1 MKLLN
6 FLLAVLVAVSIMA
19 ISANAEVLW
28 SEDFESYE
36 AGTELV
42 GTVDGWRFF
51 SDAYAGTSTIIE
63 GGDGKVL
70 KLAKKSG
77 QGSDSYDMI
86 LTPKVTIGTANKGR
100 ELTKISFKFRPGSGT
115 DLFALYGVQ
124 GDQAIRFFY
133 LAFNVNSGEC
143 SSWPGGL
150 NFDNVSKDSYSECY
164 FLYDALNGKVV
175 EGCVNGVTNTC
186 NISCTDFSDEAL
198 IRLSTQYNTMSTF
211 EEAYYDIITVET
223 VTRSATP
230 SIYSPDIEY
239 IGIGQTEIQ
248 TTIYNAGPDAEINYT
263 ISSDAPWL
271 TINPTSGTLTSSKTV
286 FFQAN
291 PEYERG
297 CYEATVT
304 FDGGEYGSKN
314 MKLIWQNGFFY
325 QSHFNDMELGNILPQ
340 DNRWQSIYGRSYEAE
355 QYNVVEG
362 GEEGS
367 EKCLCIRQI
376 TEIGGT
382 HTVIKNTE
390 DKAVKY
396 NIKISFS
403 VKTDD
408 LYNAVYFGSNDG
420 AGGEFTLTDRDGKMH
435 VHSNGA
441 NYDFPE
447 DVEYQDKW
455 VKISY
460 TLNTLVRNYKLLEM
474 AVNDTVVTG
483 LNLNTAS
490 DYNGT
495 PANGFP
501 RLRIFDFR
509 KEHDLFIDNVS
520 VEAIP
525 LEVGGPEL
533 EVTGG
538 GVVYATSDPTTTMN
552 VFNLGDGEL
561 TFEATVEEGSGWLSI
576 REAEGAESYTGTITN
591 VGSVVLNLDIDR
603 EALGLEYG
611 RAKVKVTG
619 SDGSTKYAKV
629 TAQGHTED
637 GYVFYAS
644 DFETTDL
651 GVINVV
657 DPAWLNPNG
666 KVIIDDDN
674 RCLSVQIPDS
684 VSMDQ
689 LHCKVNV
696 PDKLYDEYNFRTSCK
711 VKCVGSTFPQLTF
724 GTDLN
729 HRQGEFTLNCN
740 GEEAVFRP
748 VETEDPDCITNTAP
762 MNTWFDLS
770 YTYNSDPLN
779 RKLLA
784 VSFAGCEYEFE
795 DLYITAVNDYGYF
808 KEFRFYIWSHND
820 PYLIDD
826 FRIEA
831 IKKPNTAPVMN
842 VVVPGNPIA
851 YTAKSAD
858 VIVRNDGGNSFKFF
872 AEVVEGSEYLNV
884 SGATNEVK
892 GSFTLPVTIDRSKMG
907 FGFYRPT
914 VRITS
919 DIAGQ
924 APIDVKLAIQS
935 GTPEEGYMIYQS
947 DFANLAPTTVIEG
960 GVIGELSEQDN
971 CWDKCT
977 AHNSAIITEDPAG
990 SGKNV
995 ACFVNCNDWSA
1006 YTGYQLG
1013 LNIPTNACEN
1023 FDVIF
1028 AMDMYIPDTYVD
1040 REGEEH
1046 PNANF
1051 FVSQKDNNRQCEAQ
1065 FFLNTD
1071 KTDSPVEM
1079 RLEDIQTRD
1088 EWYER
1093 TSAEGIPV
1101 PNNTW
1106 FPFYMRFNTKL
1117 IEYDHKTL
1125 YAVNFGENEYQMED
1139 EDSWLSYPGGVS
1151 PAVLDNE
1158 GINRLKLWSY
1168 CDDAGI
1174 CMDNVKIMLV
1184 PKGLPE
1190 PALFGILALLALAF
1204 ARKQK

>member
-19 ISANAEVLW
+19 ASAQAEVLW

-36 AGTELV
+36 AGTEIV

-51 SDAYAGTSTIIE
+51 SDAYAGTSTIVQD
-63 GGDGKVL
+63 GDAKVL
-70 KLAKKSG
+70 KLSKKSG
-77 QGSDSYDMI
+77 QSDDYDMI
-86 LTPKVTIGTANKGR
+86 LTPRVTVGTANKGR
-100 ELTKISFKFRPGSGT
+100 ELTKISFKFRPGSGN
-115 DLFALYGVQ
+115 DLFALYGIH
-124 GDQAIRFFY
+124 GTQASRFFY
-133 LAFNVNSGEC
+133 LNFNVNTGEC
-143 SSWPGGL
+143 SSNPGGL
-150 NFDNVSKDSYSECY
+150 KFDNVNKDSYSECY
-164 FLYDALNGKVV
+164 FIYDAFNGKVV
-175 EGCVNGVTNTC
+175 EVSINGQSQAC
-186 NISCTDFSDEAL
+186 DIFCPDFADEVL
-198 IRLSTQYNTMSTF
+198 IRLSTRYSQMSSH
-211 EEAYYDIITVET
+211 EEAYYDSILVET
-223 VTRSATP
+223 QQRYENPGIFAPDVITIPIGTTELQA
-230 SIYSPDIEY
+230 SIYN
-239 IGIGQTEIQ
+239 G
-248 TTIYNAGPDAEINYT
+248 GPDAEIGFT
-263 ISSDAPWL
+263 VTGGADWL
-271 TINPTSGTLTSSKTV
+271 TINPTSGTLTSTKDIY
-286 FFQAN
+286 FQCD
-291 PEYERG
+291 PEKERG

-304 FDGGEYGSKN
+304 FDGGEYGSVTTKV
-314 MKLIWQNGFFY
+314 IWQNGFFY
-325 QSHFNDMELGNILPQ
+325 QSHFGDMELGDILPQ
-340 DNRWQSIYGRSYEAE
+340 DSRWQSIYSYGREKENYDII
-355 QYNVVEG
+355 EG
-362 GEEGS
+362 GYEGH
-367 EKCLCIRQI
+367 EKCLKIWQDGY
-376 TEIGGT
+376 GGT
-382 HTVIKNTE
+382 HTTFANTE
-390 DKAVKY
+390 NTADKY
-396 NIKISFS
+396 NIKVSFR
-403 VKTDD
+403 VKIDD
-408 LYNAVYFGSNDG
+408 VIGGSGIYFGSNDG
-420 AGGEFTLTDRDGKMH
+420 AGEFYLQDRDGNLRL
-435 VHSNGA
+435 HSNAA
-441 NYDFPE
+441 NYDFPIDYE
-447 DVEYQDKW
+447 DYLGKW
-455 VKISY
+455 VYVSY
-460 TLNTLVRNYKLLEM
+460 TMNMLEGNYRLLEM
-474 AVNDTVVTG
+474 QFGENVVTG
-483 LNLNTAS
+483 LDLYHGNGKDVYPRFRFFTYNDSSNTAYLDELS
-490 DYNGT
+490 AEAV
-495 PANGFP
+495 P
-501 RLRIFDFR
+501 
-509 KEHDLFIDNVS
+509 KEIGG
-520 VEAIP
+520 P
-525 LEVGGPEL
+525 TLEV
-533 EVTGG
+533 VGG
-538 GVVYATSDPTTTMN
+538 GIVWATGTNSVQMTVYNM
-552 VFNLGDGEL
+552 GEGEL
-561 TFEATVEEGSGWLSI
+561 TFESTVEQGSGWLSI
-576 REAEGAESYTGTITN
+576 RELEEGESYSATI
-591 VGSVVLNLDIDR
+591 VGQNSITLNLDVDR

-611 RAKVKVTG
+611 VAKIKTTG
-619 SDGSTKYAKV
+619 SDGRTKYTRVA
-629 TAQGHTED
+629 AQGHTED

-689 LHCKVNV
+689 LHCRVNV
-696 PDKLYDEYNFRTSCK
+696 PDKLYDEYNFRVSCK

-724 GTDLN
+724 GTDLD
-729 HRQGEFTLNCN
+729 HRQGELTLNCN
-740 GEEAVFRP
+740 GEEAVFKP

-784 VSFAGCEYEFE
+784 VTFAGCEYEFE
-795 DLYITAVNDYGYF
+795 DLYITAVNNYGF
-808 KEFRFYIWSHND
+808 FNEFRFFIWSHND

-858 VIVRNDGGNSFKFF
+858 VIVRNDGGNSFKFT
-872 AEVVEGSEYLNV
+872 AEVVEGSEYLKV
-884 SGATNEVK
+884 TSATNEVF

-924 APIDVKLAIQS
+924 APIDVNLAIQS
-935 GTPEEGYMIYQS
+935 GTPEEGYVMYQS

-977 AHNSAIITEDPAG
+977 AHNNAIITEDPAG

-1028 AMDMYIPDTYVD
+1028 AMDMYIPDTYID

-1151 PAVLDNE
+1151 PAVLGNE
-1158 GINRLKLWSY
+1158 GINRLKFWSY
-1168 CDDAGI
+1168 FDDANI
-1174 CMDNVKIMLV
+1174 CMDNVRILLV

-1190 PALFGILALLALAF
+1190 PALFGILALIALAF
-1204 ARKQK
+1204 ARKQR

>member
-6 FLLAVLVAVSIMA
+6 FLLAVLVAVGIMA
-19 ISANAEVLW
+19 ASASAEVMW

-36 AGTELV
+36 VGTELV

-51 SDAYAGTSTIIE
+51 NDDYAGTSTIIE

-70 KLAKKSG
+70 KLAKKEG

-124 GDQAIRFFY
+124 ADNTAVRFFY
-133 LAFNVNSGEC
+133 LNFNVNSGEC
-143 SSWPGGL
+143 SSSPGGL
-150 NFDNVSKDSYSECY
+150 KFDNVSKDSYSECY

-198 IRLSTQYNTMSTF
+198 IRLSTQYNSMSTF
-211 EEAYYDIITVET
+211 EEAYYDSITVET
-223 VTRSATP
+223 VPRTAEP
-230 SIYSPDIEY
+230 SIYAPDFEY
-239 IGIGQTEIQ
+239 IGIGQTELQ
-248 TTIYNAGPDAEINYT
+248 ATIYNAGPDAEINYT

-271 TINPTSGTLTSSKTV
+271 TINPTSGVLVNTKDVYFQCDTS
-286 FFQAN
+286 
-291 PEYERG
+291 YDRG
-297 CYEATVT
+297 CYEAKVT
-304 FDGGEYGSKN
+304 FDGGEYGSKT
-314 MKLIWQNGFFY
+314 MTLVWQNGFIY
-325 QSHFNDMELGNILPQ
+325 QSHFNDMELGDILPQ
-340 DNRWQSIYGRSYEAE
+340 DSRWQSIYGRGYEDE

-362 GEEGS
+362 GAGDN
-367 EKCLCIRQI
+367 EKCLKISQI
-376 TEIGGT
+376 GGYGGT
-382 HTVIKNTE
+382 HTTFANT
-390 DKAVKY
+390 AGLGAKY
-396 NIKISFS
+396 NLKISYDIKSEGFS
-403 VKTDD
+403 TT
-408 LYNAVYFGSNDG
+408 YTGSNDG
-420 AGGEFTLTDRDGKMH
+420 AGGEFTFTEKDGAMH
-435 VHSNGA
+435 FRSNGA
-441 NYDFPE
+441 SYDFPY
-447 DVEYQDKW
+447 DLPDYQGKW
-455 VKISY
+455 VHVSFTI
-460 TLNTLVRNYKLLEM
+460 NTLANNYQILEM
-474 AVNDTVVTG
+474 QLGDNVVVT
-483 LNLNTAS
+483 NLATS
-490 DYNGT
+490 SREDGT
-495 PANGFP
+495 YP
-501 RLRIFDFR
+501 RLR
-509 KEHDLFIDNVS
+509 LFCWAGESMLIDNVS
-520 VEAIP
+520 CEAVP
-525 LEVGGPEL
+525 REVGGPEL

-538 GVVYATSDPTTTMN
+538 GVVYATGEPTTTMN
-552 VFNLGDGEL
+552 VFNLGNGEL
-561 TFEATVEEGSGWLSI
+561 TFEASVEEGSGWLSI
-576 REAEGAESYTGTITN
+576 KEAEGAESYSGTITD
-591 VGSVVLNLDIDR
+591 VGSVVLNLDVDR

-644 DFETTDL
+644 DFESTDL
-651 GVINVV
+651 GTINVV
-657 DPAWLNPNG
+657 DPAWLNANA

-674 RCLSVQIPDS
+674 RCMSVQGAG
-684 VSMDQ
+684 Q

-696 PDKLYDEYNFRTSCK
+696 PDGLFDEYNFRTSCR
-711 VKCVGSTFPQLTF
+711 VKCVGAAFPQLTF
-724 GTDLN
+724 GTELGK
-729 HRQGEFTLNCN
+729 RQGEYTLNCN
-740 GEEAVFRP
+740 PDEGAVFRP
-748 VETEDPDCITNTAP
+748 QDTEDPECITNRAP

-779 RKLLA
+779 RKLLS
-784 VSFAGCEYEFE
+784 VTFDGCTYDFV
-795 DLYITAVNDYGYF
+795 DNYINTVNGDYGYF
-808 KEFRFYIWSHND
+808 SEFRFYIWSDND

-831 IKKPNTAPVMN
+831 IRKPNTAPVMS
-842 VVVPGNPIA
+842 VSVPGNPIA

-1168 CDDAGI
+1168 CDDANI

-1190 PALFGILALLALAF
+1190 PALFGILALMALAF
-1204 ARKQK
+1204 ARKQR